1 MNHQTFED
9 WLFVSDDETEDRLT
23 SPQADQLKEHLQT
36 CAYCSQL
43 AEALDEVEVQLQGA
57 SMLAPAPGFMSRW
70 QIRLEMDRQK
80 QHQRQTMGIIIFGV
94 IAVVSL
100 LAALVF
106 VTLPWM
112 RSPNVLL
119 WTLLYRI
126 FTMALYVDI
135 ARELLMRVFQSASS
149 VIPSLSWWILSVG
162 LISELGVLWIVSY
175 RLLTKPRRI

>member
-1 MNHQTFED
+1 MNHQTFEE
-9 WLFVSDDETEDRLT
+9 WLFVSDDEAEEVLT
-23 SPQADQLKEHLQT
+23 SPQANRLNEHLQT
-36 CAYCSQL
+36 CESCRQL
-43 AEALDEVEVQLQGA
+43 SVALDEVEVQLRGA
-57 SMLAPAPGFMSRW
+57 SMLAPSPGFINRW
-70 QIRLEMDRQK
+70 QIQLEMDREK
-80 QHQRQTMGIIIFGV
+80 QHQRQTIGIIIFGV

-100 LAALVF
+100 LTALVF

-135 ARELLMRVFQSASS
+135 AGELLMRLFQSASG